1 MIKKTLPY
9 FMIAIILMVSSCKT
23 KKETASANNNMIIS
37 GQIVQKE
44 SMNKRGEGEGFYELY
59 FRASVQDY
67 FIKFCESKVKRK
79 ELEPYLAEDEI
90 RKMAEG
96 ITVEAKIVHNG
107 NWDICDESMGIAQSR
122 TGDYIVI
129 YKIVK

>member
-1 MIKKTLPY
+1 MIKKTIPSLLLV
-9 FMIAIILMVSSCKT
+9 IILFSASCKT
-23 KKETASANNNMIIS
+23 KKETISSKENMIIS

-67 FIKFCESKVKRK
+67 FIKFCESDVKRT
-79 ELEPYLAEDEI
+79 ELEPYLAKDETDI
-90 RKMAEG
+90 ADG
-96 ITVEAKIVHNG
+96 ITVEAKIVQNG

-129 YKIVK
+129 YKIIK